1 MISCSH
7 AKLLS
12 RPHTLM
18 LSCSCSVALMTP
30 GHQRSSDH
38 DHMMSMEQM
47 HDTALTNQGQT
58 YAKDMT
64 IAVRRALG
72 GLRRDVRCDMRGA
85 KQKSAQVCVST
96 VQHAN
101 GSASQVA
108 QGVRNPRTKWDC
120 GIAGS
125 GPSRAKVV
133 QCLCAVDHSY
143 CALQTQ
149 AIAQPFSLS
158 LPGAMPGAPGIAC
171 AARTSTMVAISDVA
185 IALIGGRGGAVATQN
200 VLKPHVEQLNAQ
212 TPCARGNARGPWVA
226 GHYCWAWVRAWGSGH
241 ECGHRAAAAPSEH
254 AGARTTAVFWHCLC
268 YC

>member
-1 MISCSH
+1 
-7 AKLLS
+7 
-12 RPHTLM
+12 M

-38 DHMMSMEQM
+38 DHMMSMEQL

-125 GPSRAKVV
+125 GPSRAKVAASW
-133 QCLCAVDHSY
+133 CAGSY